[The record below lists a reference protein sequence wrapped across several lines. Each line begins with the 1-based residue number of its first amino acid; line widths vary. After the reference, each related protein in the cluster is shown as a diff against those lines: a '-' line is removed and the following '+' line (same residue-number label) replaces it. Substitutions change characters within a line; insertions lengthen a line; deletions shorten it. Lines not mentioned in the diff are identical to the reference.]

1 MARGDQNNVAGVSS
15 TDWRRRTKPRPRQS
29 GRCPYRGGVV
39 CPRLKSRAAHLSG
52 ACRWLASRKIVSAHL
67 GPGRV
72 RGNESGACFSR
83 QVSMYLGLVTLEVGV
98 PPESVV
104 STMGGTTRPFSTAS
118 RKSSGFEELTN
129 LWTRCLDVLA
139 DELGRQ
145 TKPILPNEKRKTWRE
160 ALVDSVIARIA
171 EQARAQSVLCARCLA
186 PILGTQCPT
195 DDSPQKNQS
204 WDAQRSVLLGH
215 AKGEDVIAL

>member
-39 CPRLKSRAAHLSG
+39 CPRLNKSSSSPIWRVPMA
-52 ACRWLASRKIVSAHL
+52 RIEEIVSAHL

-83 QVSMYLGLVTLEVGV
+83 QVSMYLGRHVGV
-98 PPESVV
+98 LEYHQNRSFLQWAAPHDRSP
-104 STMGGTTRPFSTAS
+104 RRS

-139 DELGRQ
+139 DELGREV
-145 TKPILPNEKRKTWRE
+145 KPHHPGEKRQTWRE
-160 ALVDSVIARIA
+160 VLVNSVLERIA
-171 EQARAQSVLCARCLA
+171 DQAKSQTMLCARCL
-186 PILGTQCPT
+186 
-195 DDSPQKNQS
+195 S
-204 WDAQRSVLLGH
+204 LLGQPLEIS
-215 AKGEDVIAL
+215 AKPVSKLAGDQVTIPLQLS